1 MRSIKYLSI
10 KFIFQSH
17 APPVKATLSR
27 TDSDDWKEFISKPSL
42 KYILRFL
49 AGLASDHEPT
59 QLAVSVDC
67 IPIIH
72 RLEQVSSD
80 EHVGS
85 LAENLLEA
93 LKSHP
98 KVASRIEEVR
108 EQTRAEK
115 KRLAMAM
122 RERQLG
128 ALGMKTNEK
137 GQVSLVV
144 TVYLKYL

>member
-1 MRSIKYLSI
+1 M
-10 KFIFQSH
+10 
-17 APPVKATLSR
+17 KATLSR
-27 TDSDDWKEFISKPSL
+27 TDSDDWKDFISKPAL

-49 AGLASDHEPT
+49 TGLATNHEAT
-59 QLAVSVDC
+59 QLAVSAEC

-98 KVASRIEEVR
+98 KVATRIEEVR
-108 EQTRAEK
+108 EQTRTEK

-128 ALGMKTNEK
+128 ALGMRTNEK
-137 GQVSLVV
+137 GQVCALTLVEGI
-144 TVYLKYL
+144 

>member
-1 MRSIKYLSI
+1 MVVKSVFYL
-10 KFIFQSH
+10 
-17 APPVKATLSR
+17 L
-27 TDSDDWKEFISKPSL
+27 
-42 KYILRFL
+42 
-49 AGLASDHEPT
+49 
-59 QLAVSVDC
+59 QLAVSTDC

-93 LKSHP
+93 LRTHT

-122 RERQLG
+122 REKQLG
-128 ALGMKTNEK
+128 ALGMRTNEK
-137 GQVSLVV
+137 GQVLASCLLL
-144 TVYLKYL
+144 YHFI